1 MSDRVPTKNAAD
13 EPWLTVH
20 DVAQE
25 LRVHPQTV
33 RIWIRSGRLMA
44 VRAGKAYRM
53 RRPDVE
59 RALIQGRS
67 SVSDARL
74 DSRSLSEKQRVA
86 VEHVRLADGQW
97 SAAIDASGNAP
108 PDRRFAERLRAIA
121 DAAEQEAAAHRQAD
135 LLGLGHRPHPG
146 AASMRLSYELRPGA
160 RSRRGPPELWGRFD
174 RAVAGLGEAFEG
186 VALSALARTFGE
198 LSDIT
203 RRLGEEVERLDSQK
217 GTG

>member
-1 MSDRVPTKNAAD
+1 MSDRVPPKNGDD

-33 RIWIRSGRLMA
+33 RMWIRSGRLRA
-44 VRAGKAYRM
+44 ARAGNEYRM
-53 RRPDVE
+53 RRTDVE
-59 RALIQGRS
+59 RALTQGRS
-67 SVSDARL
+67 SVSDARPG
-74 DSRSLSEKQRVA
+74 SPLSSEQRVA
-86 VEHVRLADGQW
+86 IEHVQLADGLW
-97 SAAIDASGNAP
+97 SAGIEASVNAP
-108 PDRRFAERLRAIA
+108 PDRGFAERLRAIA

-146 AASMRLSYELRPGA
+146 AASMQLSYELHPGA
-160 RSRRGPPELWGRFD
+160 RSRRGRAELWERFD

-198 LSDIT
+198 LSDIA
-203 RRLGEEVERLDSQK
+203 RRLAEEVGRLDSQK
-217 GTG
+217 GAG